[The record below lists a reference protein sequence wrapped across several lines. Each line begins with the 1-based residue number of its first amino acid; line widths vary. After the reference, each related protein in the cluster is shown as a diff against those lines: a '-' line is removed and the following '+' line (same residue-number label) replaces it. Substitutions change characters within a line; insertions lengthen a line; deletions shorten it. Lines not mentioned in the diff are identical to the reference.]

1 MVGDNIVAGK
11 IKKGLGLCVIMLSAV
26 CANLTVLEAEMKSVE
41 RDDVSTAIEQAVEPV
56 EGEVVRIDIPTEG
69 GEFITLEGEEAKK
82 WYMEATQE
90 TVKALIEDESIQN
103 YMENVNDNS
112 NRIMPYGAFKYQ
124 YRYVESKR
132 TNNVKRTDLKRN
144 VTNELTNYTSTT
156 QSYQLTLN
164 VSQSWTIN
172 SEVTGKYKDAVT
184 TALGGEW
191 GKSYSKSESLH
202 INIEPGKIVQ
212 VQFVPIMDKSVG
224 VSQKYYI
231 PRGGMSSKPII
242 EKSVSVTTY
251 NPKYT
256 TCKIGPF
263 TMKSVYGAYIWI
275 EK

>member
-1 MVGDNIVAGK
+1 MAGK

-103 YMENVNDNS
+103 YIENVNDDS

-164 VSQSWTIN
+164 VSQSWT
-172 SEVTGKYKDAVT
+172 VYC
-184 TALGGEW
+184 
-191 GKSYSKSESLH
+191 
-202 INIEPGKIVQ
+202 KIKLPKVAKQNWTKLQ
-212 VQFVPIMDKSVG
+212 VQIGHNCKA
-224 VSQKYYI
+224 
-231 PRGGMSSKPII
+231 
-242 EKSVSVTTY
+242 
-251 NPKYT
+251 KYT
-256 TCKIGPF
+256 GSQERC
-263 TMKSVYGAYIWI
+263 SA
-275 EK
+275 